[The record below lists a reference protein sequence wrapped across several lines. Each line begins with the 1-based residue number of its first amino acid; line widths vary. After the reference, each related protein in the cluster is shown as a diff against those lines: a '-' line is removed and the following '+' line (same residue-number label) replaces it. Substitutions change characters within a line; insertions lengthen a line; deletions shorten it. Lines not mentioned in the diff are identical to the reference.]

1 MASMNEKKGAGSAA
15 KAALAAAA
23 IALAGALAF
32 GAAWLATKGAE
43 DRVSSDL
50 AQSNVLL
57 ITTEAPGWD
66 GSGGPILLAVTGYT
80 AEGDQVVLQ
89 APIEGPDDAFEA
101 TVPAGMYAVSST
113 QMEVPLADG
122 GTLSFQGVETA
133 YFHEATGEV
142 AEIAV
147 SFLPTEADG
156 AQGIG

>member
-1 MASMNEKKGAGSAA
+1 MASTIDKNSSGPAM
-15 KAALAAAA
+15 KAVFAVCA

-43 DRVSSDL
+43 DKVTSDL

-57 ITTEAPGWD
+57 ITADAPGWD
-66 GSGGPILLAVTGYT
+66 GSEGPILLAVTGYT
-80 AEGDQVVLQ
+80 AEGEQVVLQ

-113 QMEVPLADG
+113 QMEVPLAG
-122 GTLSFQGVETA
+122 GGKLSFQGVETA

-142 AEIAV
+142 AEVAV
-147 SFLPTEADG
+147 SFLPTEAGG